1 MKEVSKNGA
10 DSSISLDIGSIT
22 IEDLEISK
30 FLDNVI
36 DEHSDSVSKV
46 MAASCTTCE
55 CCCS

>member
-1 MKEVSKNGA
+1 MTDVSKKEA
-10 DSSISLDIGSIT
+10 VDPDVDLGSFE

-36 DEHSDSVSKV
+36 DEHSESVSKV